1 MNNLIE
7 RLRDFDLTRQFTG
20 GQHPLITEAAN
31 EIERLTEAFDLA
43 DGFRKAHLAEIE
55 RLTEYNDT
63 LEMLNLSGKELVK
76 RLQARVEALEAKSRR
91 SRFRKTQI
99 GDR

>member
-20 GQHPLITEAAN
+20 GQHPLITEAAD

-63 LEMLNLSGKELVK
+63 LEMLNL
-76 RLQARVEALEAKSRR
+76 RLQARVEVLEAKSRR